1 MSEYSL
7 TSIAESNQKVEAV
20 KDMIGSVLD
29 FITPSEY
36 DIRRVR
42 ETLEE
47 NKAKIEELEKKL
59 EASQGKLDKAEGVIS
74 DNGLES
80 ELDCA

>member
-7 TSIAESNQKVEAV
+7 KSIAESNQKVEAV
-20 KDMIGSVLD
+20 KDMLGSVLD
-29 FITPSEY
+29 FISPSEY

-47 NKAKIEELEKKL
+47 NKAKIEELE
-59 EASQGKLDKAEGVIS
+59 GKLDKAEGVIS
-74 DNGLES
+74 SNGLES
-80 ELDCA
+80 ELECA